1 LHRTFSLEYSHHTVH
16 DLRNEAMWLCKA
28 ESSSSGRS
36 GVLSEKAEGQCW
48 TGRFP
53 CIAGLQSVTRRGP
66 RGTEGKIGEVLGNF
80 RQLGQVDSG
89 GCVRESGAT
98 DMGGV
103 AWRARDRENE
113 SRQTHQFS
121 GHSLISFDSRVQ
133 SGACFCKVYII
144 THIVGFSIIQRL
156 DIQYTYTKYKR

>member
-1 LHRTFSLEYSHHTVH
+1 VSGVCNACTVQTEIAVRCISLVSNIFDFSLTETALLHRTFSLEYSHHTVH

-53 CIAGLQSVTRRGP
+53 CVAGLQSLTRRGL

-103 AWRARDRENE
+103 TCMA
-113 SRQTHQFS
+113 SS
-121 GHSLISFDSRVQ
+121 
-133 SGACFCKVYII
+133 
-144 THIVGFSIIQRL
+144 
-156 DIQYTYTKYKR
+156 